1 MIRSLEEKAEIHPS
15 EQVLGRRTKNNPCLV
30 GEPGVGKTAV
40 VEGLAAQIA
49 SGIVPEG
56 MRDKRVY
63 TLDLASMIAG
73 TKYRGEFEERMKRL
87 LQEVKS
93 AWEMLFY
100 SWMKCIQSSAQA
112 VLKAQW
118 THLIF

>member
-1 MIRSLEEKAEIHPS
+1 M
-15 EQVLGRRTKNNPCLV
+15 

-87 LQEVKS
+87 IAGSKVS
-93 AWEMLFY
+93 G
-100 SWMKCIQSSAQA
+100 KCYFIPG
-112 VLKAQW
+112 
-118 THLIF
+118 